1 MDPLEVMEHLH
12 KVKPVYHPIVSA
24 SKYEVVGHE
33 LYGMYEEQFSLKYF
47 FKDREVPEEFK
58 REVQQQLLVDALDAK
73 IEKNDNTDL
82 FIHRNARHLLED
94 DEEELLRT
102 LSDYEEKG
110 FPMERIVIEV
120 MEHDFEEDF
129 EALHHL
135 LLYYQTYGI
144 KIAVQ
149 HTGANSSNIDLIR
162 QIQPHILKIDARL
175 IRNHYADGLQ
185 DIMYT
190 LQLLARR
197 IGAAIL
203 FENIEE
209 SFELQIAWKYGADY
223 YQGNY
228 LVEPESRFTRTT
240 IRASIEP
247 SITGFIKREQKLI
260 EKRLQFLNQWESKMK
275 NLLPKWEGDDKTEK
289 FLSMT
294 GEVFDEESFRI
305 FLCNEN
311 GEQVSSNLRKRNG
324 IWKHEETEKGSNWA
338 FRPYFLENVMLM
350 KTWERGLLSDTYAD
364 IETKELI
371 RTFSFPVSKDCFI
384 FVDISYAYIFDN
396 ECLLT

>member
-24 SKYEVVGHE
+24 SKYEVIGHE
-33 LYGMYEEQFSLKYF
+33 LYGMYGDDHRLDHF
-47 FKDREVPEEFK
+47 FRDSEVPDEFK
-58 REVQQQLLVDALDAK
+58 VEVQKQLLEDALDAE
-73 IEKNDNTDL
+73 IENEDGTYL
-82 FIHRNARHLLED
+82 FIHRSARHLLED
-94 DEEELLRT
+94 DEETLLRT

-110 FPMERIVIEV
+110 FSMDRLVIEV

-135 LLYYQTYGI
+135 LLYYKTFGI

-149 HTGANSSNIDLIR
+149 HSGASSSNIDLIR
-162 QIQPHILKIDARL
+162 QLQPHILKIDARL

-197 IGAAIL
+197 IGAALL
-203 FENIEE
+203 FENISE

-228 LVEPESRFTRTT
+228 LAEPEDHLKSATL
-240 IRASIEP
+240 RASIEP
-247 SITGFIKREQKLI
+247 SISGFIKREQKLI
-260 EKRLQFLNQWESKMK
+260 EKRLQFLNDWEKRIK
-275 NLLPKWEGDDKTEK
+275 NLLPKWEGEEKPEK
-289 FLSMT
+289 FLSLA
-294 GEVFDEESFRI
+294 GQSFNEESFRI

-311 GEQVSSNLRKRNG
+311 GKQISSNLRKRKKE
-324 IWKHEETEKGSNWA
+324 WKQEETAKDSNWA

-350 KTWERGLLSDTYAD
+350 KTWGRGLLSDTYAD

-384 FVDISYAYIFDN
+384 FIDISYSYIFDN